1 MIKDCELQVIDA
13 DLSKLKIK
21 GLIFEI
27 ELCTDY
33 YSVVENISEFSVFS
47 QLVNPKEV
55 QNLYKKKASRSIYK
69 ELFLYNI

>member
-13 DLSKLKIK
+13 DISKLKIK

-47 QLVNPKEV
+47 QLVNQKEV

>member
-47 QLVNPKEV
+47 QWLINKRSAE
-55 QNLYKKKASRSIYK
+55 YKKKASRSIYK